1 MMRRWLG
8 MARWYARRR
17 AGHGA
22 PWVLALVGLLALVSA
37 VQPAA
42 AQVSPTAPASSPASP
57 GQAVLR
63 ELTLEEAIALAEQ
76 HNALIRQAEAD
87 LEDARLAL
95 EETRARN
102 LMQPNPVLLL
112 QAETGYELARRNLVL
127 TRSQVRLSVE
137 QAFYGVLRAENLTEV
152 AREGVALAERQLA
165 VARDRVQAGA
175 AAPVDVIRAES
186 QLSSARAG
194 LLQAEGAVQLALL
207 AFRQTLGVG
216 LDEPVRPASQPVE
229 VEPIA
234 IDLEADL
241 AFALE
246 NRAEVLQARAGVEAA
261 RKQVELTDNDYTP
274 GLSHERARVGLKKA
288 ELALQQ
294 VRDGITLEIRQLYQ
308 TLLDAERQV
317 EVLEQAVA
325 AAEETLRITE
335 AMYEAGVAT
344 DLELLNAQT
353 AFLQARTNHV
363 NARFDHREAQVRYA
377 HAVARAL
384 AESGY
389 EQ

>member
-1 MMRRWLG
+1 
-8 MARWYARRR
+8 
-17 AGHGA
+17 
-22 PWVLALVGLLALVSA
+22 
-37 VQPAA
+37 
-42 AQVSPTAPASSPASP
+42 
-57 GQAVLR
+57 
-63 ELTLEEAIALAEQ
+63 
-76 HNALIRQAEAD
+76 
-87 LEDARLAL
+87 
-95 EETRARN
+95 
-102 LMQPNPVLLL
+102 
-112 QAETGYELARRNLVL
+112 GYELARRNLVL